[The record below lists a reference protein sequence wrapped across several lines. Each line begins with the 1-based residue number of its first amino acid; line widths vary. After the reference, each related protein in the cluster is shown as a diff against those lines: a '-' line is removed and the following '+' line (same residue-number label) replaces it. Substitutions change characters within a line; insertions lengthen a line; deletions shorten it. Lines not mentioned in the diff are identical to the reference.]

1 MVSKNIKQPL
11 DLTTNNAIKKMENR
25 AFSEYFIDCF
35 TRELLKDPEKNVT
48 ITDADLKTIHFK
60 AETRKKYIR

>member
-1 MVSKNIKQPL
+1 
-11 DLTTNNAIKKMENR
+11 MENR